1 MTSDLTAAARARMV
15 QELTRDGWL
24 RTPAWQDAFRAVPR
38 HLFLPRFFR
47 LAPDQQRHEAIDQE
61 HPDWTSLV
69 YANTVQAT
77 QLDSDDNRWQSA
89 REHGPVDGVVTS
101 SSTQANLMASM
112 LEALDIQD
120 GQRVLEVGTGTG
132 YNAALLCHRLG
143 DEQVTSVEYDPAVAE
158 HARRALDEACY
169 HPTLVIGD
177 GGEGYP
183 AGAPYDRL
191 VAAYAVSAIPPDWLN
206 QVRPGGVLVASLYR
220 DLGVGLM
227 VRLIVDDNGAAH
239 GHLLPDNAYFMPT
252 RTSPRADTDT
262 LVRTAS
268 KQPAESARSS
278 TLPEPISDTAPG
290 WTALAGLL
298 LPEVARLDIL
308 REDGAVQWLVHPD
321 GSWAYYQHTDHHVEQ
336 GGPRR
341 LWNEVE
347 AAYDRWQQLDQPA
360 RERFGLTVL
369 SDGTQR
375 AWLDDETS
383 IVNS

>member
-1 MTSDLTAAARARMV
+1 MNSDRTIQARTAMV
-15 QELTRDGWL
+15 EELTSDGWL
-24 RTPAWQDAFRAVPR
+24 RTPGWQDAFRAVPR

-61 HPDWTSLV
+61 HPDWPTLV
-69 YANTVQAT
+69 YANTVLAT
-77 QLDSDDNRWQSA
+77 QLDSDDARWQSA
-89 REHGPVDGVVTS
+89 REDGPVEGTATS
-101 SSTQANLMASM
+101 SSTQPSLMASM
-112 LEALDIQD
+112 LEALDIHD

-143 DEQVTSVEYDPAVAE
+143 DERVASVEYDLAVAE
-158 HARRALDEACY
+158 HARHALDEAGY
-169 HPTLVIGD
+169 RPALVTGD
-177 GGEGYP
+177 GAEGHP

-191 VAAYAVSAIPPDWLN
+191 IATYSVSAIPPAWLN
-206 QVRPGGVLVASLYR
+206 QVRPDGVLVASLYS

-227 VRLIVDDNGAAH
+227 VRLVVDDSGAH
-239 GHLLPDNAYFMPT
+239 GHLLPDSAYFMPT
-252 RTSPRADTDT
+252 RAHARADTDT
-262 LVRTAS
+262 LIKTAS
-268 KQPAESARSS
+268 KQPTETVRSS

-298 LPEVARLDIL
+298 MPDVARLDIS

-321 GSWAYYQHTDHHVEQ
+321 GSWAYYQGTDRQVEQ

-347 AAYDRWQQLDQPA
+347 AAYDRWQQLDQPT

-369 SDGTQR
+369 PDGTQR
-375 AWLDDETS
+375 VWLDRETNVIS
-383 IVNS
+383 S